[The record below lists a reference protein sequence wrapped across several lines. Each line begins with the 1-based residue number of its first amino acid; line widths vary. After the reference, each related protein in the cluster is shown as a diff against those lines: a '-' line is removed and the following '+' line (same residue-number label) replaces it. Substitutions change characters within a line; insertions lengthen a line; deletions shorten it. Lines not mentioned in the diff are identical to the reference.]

1 MEVALPRTTA
11 GHPGVI
17 ESPARR
23 RAILAVLVLVIVACL
38 GTVALVVATRS
49 TGDGLGVRLSSLQ
62 DDEAPGDTVSKN
74 REQLLS
80 ISREFATRFN
90 TYDPSML
97 DDNGHLPAYASV
109 SELMTP
115 KFAGVFDEAIK
126 IPEKTVAQGASS
138 VAVVYAVGVDAQD
151 SDSAQVLVAGTIEL
165 SYPLP
170 EQENGDGG
178 TSDGSDGQD
187 DEQRLSTGP
196 QRFRY
201 VISLVKIDGHWLVDD
216 VDDIDDGRPSFSQP
230 AIPEETP
237 TETPSTT
244 PPATTPS
251 ESAPTEPS
259 GEGER

>member
-38 GTVALVVATRS
+38 GTIAVVVAARS
-49 TGDGLGVRLSSLQ
+49 TGDDLGERLSSLQ
-62 DDEAPGDTVSKN
+62 DDDAPGDTVSKN

-126 IPEKTVAQGASS
+126 IPEQTVAQGASS
-138 VAVVYAVGVDAQD
+138 VAIVYAVGVDAQD

-170 EQENGDGG
+170 EQENGG
-178 TSDGSDGQD
+178 TSDGSDSDGQN

-237 TETPSTT
+237 TETPST

-251 ESAPTEPS
+251 ESATTEPS